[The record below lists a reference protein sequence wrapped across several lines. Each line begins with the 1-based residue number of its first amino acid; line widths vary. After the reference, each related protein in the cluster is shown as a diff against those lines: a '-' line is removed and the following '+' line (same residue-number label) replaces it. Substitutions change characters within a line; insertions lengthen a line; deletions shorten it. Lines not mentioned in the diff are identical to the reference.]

1 MIRQAVKNVKC
12 TVSPPIVSHFGPA
25 HQAVYLMSCGH
36 ICSKTNRCNV
46 LSIHNTKTDG
56 GGARLRWSSAA
67 APKAAAFSRPF
78 SAAPNAQQLT
88 IFISSLRRHRP
99 FWNCKQCAPETSHA
113 CLDPWDCF
121 AFRKVWKMCHTKK
134 KKSASC
140 TFYVL
145 KNAVH
150 VFFSVGRW
158 FCMIFASWA
167 TMKKVSKW
175 LLPATIILMIRE
187 IF

>member
-67 APKAAAFSRPF
+67 APKAAAFARPF

-88 IFISSLRRHRP
+88 IFISSLCRHRP
-99 FWNCKQCAPETSHA
+99 FWNCKQCAPETSHT
-113 CLDPWDCF
+113 CLDPWDCLLSG
-121 AFRKVWKMCHTKK
+121 RCEKCVIQKK
-134 KKSASC
+134 ICFLYFLCS
-140 TFYVL
+140 
-145 KNAVH
+145 KNAVQ

-158 FCMIFASWA
+158 FLMIFASWA

-175 LLPATIILMIRE
+175 LLPTTIILMIRE